1 VITYEV
7 TLPADHPLA
16 HAGNV
21 RPDVLPRRHQQK
33 MESLARDWKFQKTEE
48 HDVPGMRKLVF
59 HAEKPT
65 R

>member
-1 VITYEV
+1 MITYEV
-7 TLPADHPLA
+7 TLPASHPLA
-16 HAGNV
+16 FAKNV

-33 MESLARDWKFQKTEE
+33 MESLGHDWKFQKTEE

-59 HAEKPT
+59 HSEKGV